1 MSLATERSPRT
12 IEVSVRGM
20 DCASCAR
27 SVEQAI
33 DAVPGVENVTVLLAA
48 EKAIIT
54 LDPAQAELI
63 QVRRAIERA
72 GYSVPDDAQPGGE
85 NAAERATTTA
95 AAATRYTRSVLL
107 IFGIVVAAV
116 LLVVVVGEGLGLFD
130 QVTERVP
137 FVAGVA
143 IVAAFGFP
151 VFRNVVRASLQ
162 RRVIS
167 HTLMTVGVIA
177 ALAVG
182 EWATA
187 AIVVFFMRVG
197 DFAESFT
204 TERSRRAVRDLL
216 DLAPKLARVERQGTE
231 QQVSLADV
239 KLGDTV
245 VVRPGEQ
252 IPVDGEVIAG
262 QASVNQA
269 AITGE
274 SVPVDAHTGTP
285 VFAATIAELGSL
297 RIRVTGVGADTTYG
311 RVIALVEN
319 AEANRA
325 DVQRM
330 ADRFATWFLP
340 VVGAIAVLTFTLSRD
355 PIATAAVLVVACSCS
370 LALATPVAML
380 ATIGAAAKRGLIIK
394 GGKYVELL
402 AKADVMLLDKTGTL
416 TLGRPE
422 ITDVVALGN
431 LSEQDVLWLAAS
443 AERDS
448 EHPLAGAV
456 RNAATRKG
464 LTLRDVK
471 DFVAVPGE
479 GIRATIDGAAIL
491 VGNRRMIPEATGLL
505 VADDL
510 ERQGKTTLF
519 VARDGE
525 VIGVLAAADTLRPGV
540 TEALRDVRAVGIKR
554 IELLTGDN
562 ERVAAALAD
571 QLGIGYQAN
580 LLPEDKIAVV
590 RQYQA
595 DGHRVVMV
603 GDGVNDA
610 PALAQAT
617 VGIAMGAAGSDIAIE
632 ASHVVLMREDWGLVP
647 DALRTS
653 QRTMGV
659 VRMNLGFT
667 AIYNVIG
674 LALAAVGI
682 LPPVL
687 AAAAQSLPD
696 IGILA
701 NSTRLLQP
709 GRPVSDSVEVHRVLA
724 KGHEGS
730 YAE

>member
-1 MSLATERSPRT
+1 
-12 IEVSVRGM
+12 M
-20 DCASCAR
+20 DCTACVR

-33 DAVPGVENVTVLLAA
+33 DALPGVEAVTVLLAA
-48 EKAIIT
+48 EKAIVT
-54 LDPAQAELI
+54 LDPARTELTD
-63 QVRRAIERA
+63 VARAIERA
-72 GYSVPDDAQPGGE
+72 GYSVSDRSRAEPVSVADRTTPT
-85 NAAERATTTA
+85 NVFAA
-95 AAATRYTRSVLL
+95 RYTRMILL
-107 IFGIVVAAV
+107 VFGIVVAAV
-116 LLVVVVGEGLGLFD
+116 LLIVVAGESLGLFG

-137 FVAGVA
+137 FVVGAA
-143 IVAAFGFP
+143 IVVVFGLP

-167 HTLMTVGVIA
+167 HSLMTVGVIA
-177 ALAVG
+177 ALVVG

-187 AIVVFFMRVG
+187 VIVVFFMRVG

-204 TERSRRAVRDLL
+204 TEHSRKAVRELL
-216 DLAPKLARVERQGTE
+216 DLAPKLARVQRKGTE
-231 QQVSLADV
+231 QQVPVADV
-239 KLGDTV
+239 HQGEV
-245 VVRPGEQ
+245 VIVRPGEQ
-252 IPVDGEVIAG
+252 IPVDGLVIAG

-274 SVPVDAHTGTP
+274 SVPIDAHTGTR

-297 RIRVTGVGADTTYG
+297 QVRVTGVGTDTTYG
-311 RVIALVEN
+311 RVIVLVEN

-325 DVQRM
+325 DVQRT

-340 VVGAIAVLTFTLSRD
+340 IVAAIAALTFLLSRD

-380 ATIGAAAKRGLIIK
+380 ATVGAAARRGLIIK
-394 GGKYVELL
+394 GGRYVELL
-402 AKADVMLLDKTGTL
+402 AKADVLLVDKTGTL

-422 ITDVVALGN
+422 ITDVIAFGN
-431 LSEQDVLWLAAS
+431 FGEQDVLGLAAS
-443 AERDS
+443 VERDS

-456 RNAATRKG
+456 RDAARLRG
-464 LTLRDVK
+464 LAVSEIEG
-471 DFVAVPGE
+471 FVAVPGE
-479 GIRATIDGAAIL
+479 GVRATVDGAVIRI
-491 VGNRRMIPEATGLL
+491 GNRRMIPQATELS

-519 VARDGE
+519 VARGAE
-525 VIGVLAAADTLRPGV
+525 VIGILAAADTLRPGV
-540 TEALRDVRAVGIKR
+540 AEALSDVRSAGIQR
-554 IELLTGDN
+554 IDLLTGDN

-590 RQYQA
+590 RRYQA
-595 DGHRVVMV
+595 EGYRVIMV

-617 VGIAMGAAGSDIAIE
+617 VGIAMGRVGSDIAIE
-632 ASHVVLMREDWGLVP
+632 ASHVVLMREDWGLVS

-667 AIYNVIG
+667 VAYNVVG
-674 LALAAVGI
+674 LTLAGVGI

-701 NSTRLLQP
+701 NSARLLRGDRRQ
-709 GRPVSDSVEVHRVLA
+709 RVPKARSLQ
-724 KGHEGS
+724 
-730 YAE
+730 

>member
-1 MSLATERSPRT
+1 MSVASGRSHETVEIP
-12 IEVSVRGM
+12 VRGM
-20 DCASCAR
+20 DCADCAR

-33 DAVPGVENVTVLLAA
+33 DAVPGVETVTVLLAA
-48 EKAIIT
+48 EKAIIR
-54 LDPAQAELI
+54 LDPAQAGLT

-72 GYSVPDDAQPGGE
+72 GYSVPDAAQPGPPDT
-85 NAAERATTTA
+85 AAERATSTA
-95 AAATRYTRSVLL
+95 TAATRYTRSVLL
-107 IFGIVVAAV
+107 IFGVVIAAV

-130 QVTERVP
+130 HLTERVP
-137 FVAGVA
+137 FAVGAA

-151 VFRNVVRASLQ
+151 VFRNVIRATLQ

-204 TERSRRAVRDLL
+204 TERSRGAVRDLL
-216 DLAPKLARVERQGTE
+216 DLAPKLARVDQEGTERQIPVG
-231 QQVSLADV
+231 DV
-239 KLGDTV
+239 RLGDTV
-245 VVRPGEQ
+245 IVRPGEQ

-274 SVPVDAHTGTP
+274 SVPVDAHTGTS
-285 VFAATIAELGSL
+285 VFAATMAELGSL
-297 RIRVTGVGADTTYG
+297 RIRATGVGADTTYG

-340 VVGAIAVLTFTLSRD
+340 VVGAIAILTFLLSRD

-380 ATIGAAAKRGLIIK
+380 ATVGAAAKRGLIIK

-402 AKADVMLLDKTGTL
+402 ARADVMLLDKTGTL

-422 ITDVVALGN
+422 ITDVVAVGKLTEGEVLG
-431 LSEQDVLWLAAS
+431 LAAS

-456 RNAATRKG
+456 RNAATRRG
-464 LTLRDVK
+464 LARSEVS

-479 GIRATIDGAAIL
+479 GIRATVQGAVITI
-491 VGNRRMIPEATGLL
+491 GNRRMIPAADGLT

-540 TEALRDVRAVGIKR
+540 GEALRAVRAAGIQR

-590 RQYQA
+590 RRYQA

-632 ASHVVLMREDWGLVP
+632 ASHVVLMREDWRLVP
-647 DALRTS
+647 DALWTS
-653 QRTMGV
+653 RRTMGV

-667 AIYNVIG
+667 AVYNVIG
-674 LALAAVGI
+674 LTLAAVGI

-701 NSTRLLQP
+701 NSTRLLHTESP
-709 GRPVSDSVEVHRVLA
+709 RTNPD
-724 KGHEGS
+724 
-730 YAE
+730 